1 MHVFPREPFFKHV
14 TQWVIWCFGF
24 IQLAKGTI
32 AGTHRR
38 NDKQGEGWWR
48 ASNLNWGWFF
58 AAWIVLNCLHYH
70 FTPSNSPHLALLVRL
85 NGTGIALVECDFSF
99 WERCISSHFNE
110 LQVTLQCDHLAQTVS
125 LCQNCDKPT
134 CSVPL
139 WPYHG
144 KSAQQTSKE
153 KERYSTWT
161 YNFYQ
166 MFIIFRSAYSSVRAW
181 LPHLNEDEGSS
192 LREAFQ
198 EFSAIHIC

>member
-1 MHVFPREPFFKHV
+1 MSALLTSAHGRLRITTYWFRHWGKWHVTATKPCKRPSAYSWTAYSVPLWCTRSCVGIMHVFPREPFFKHV

-110 LQVTLQCDHLAQTVS
+110 LQCHS
-125 LCQNCDKPT
+125 SMWPSRPNGE
-134 CSVPL
+134 SVPKL
-139 WPYHG
+139 W
-144 KSAQQTSKE
+144 
-153 KERYSTWT
+153 
-161 YNFYQ
+161 
-166 MFIIFRSAYSSVRAW
+166 
-181 LPHLNEDEGSS
+181 
-192 LREAFQ
+192 
-198 EFSAIHIC
+198 